1 METETITP
9 SSRMSSGITVELDSP
24 PIGSSSSS
32 PNTDGFFST
41 NGKSNYIRIG
51 LIVTILLFLGVNI
64 FSYLGNFLETTS
76 YAFTFFIKSSD
87 L

>member
-51 LIVTILLFLGVNI
+51 LIVTILLFL
-64 FSYLGNFLETTS
+64 
-76 YAFTFFIKSSD
+76 ASD
-87 L
+87 LEYNITVDPGTGFPFFAS